1 MNKLKK
7 NDLIKVRNLCNILR
21 FIDDL
26 NSINDG
32 EEFES
37 RYSNIYPEELQLDKE
52 NNDKHEASYL
62 DLEIKIKD
70 GEFHFGLFDKRDSFP
85 FSVVRMADK
94 TSNVPSSIVYSA
106 IGDESLRIAR
116 ASSNTESFST
126 TNKPL
131 IIRMSRQWVSI
142 EKTNCV
148 ILKFFNK
155 QVSKN

>member
-7 NDLIKVRNLCNILR
+7 NDLIKVRKLCNILR

-52 NNDKHEASYL
+52 HNDKHEASYL

-70 GEFHFGLFDKRDSFP
+70 GEFHFGSLIKETHLLF
-85 FSVVRMADK
+85 
-94 TSNVPSSIVYSA
+94 
-106 IGDESLRIAR
+106 
-116 ASSNTESFST
+116 
-126 TNKPL
+126 PL
-131 IIRMSRQWVSI
+131 SEWQTRQVMYHL
-142 EKTNCV
+142 V
-148 ILKFFNK
+148 
-155 QVSKN
+155 